1 MASVV
6 LNAALAPLYVGDQ
19 LYASGLLTG
28 GGGVSSKGPI
38 TTTGAFTCGSPLTVA
53 GQSQIVGTVS
63 VIGGTGAQ
71 LSLADTAGNAFDVV
85 AESPAAG
92 FRGTAF
98 LQQQVLAQAGPP
110 ALPAASLDVAVINTT
125 VGLVGGG
132 GIEPSFST
140 YPSNFIASGAG
151 WAPIGTFEGTLPA
164 GTGAPAAIACA
175 PIRATSQVD
184 LFLYAFTA
192 AAAAAGV
199 VAPAVVITAGTGF
212 TLNAQVGTSWRW
224 RVLL

>member
-6 LNAALAPLYVGDQ
+6 LNANTPPLYVGDQ

-28 GGGVSSKGPI
+28 GGGISTSGPM
-38 TTTGAFTCGSPLTVA
+38 TTTGAFTCGSPLDVA
-53 GQSQIVGTVS
+53 GQNVITAEVNVVGGNGS
-63 VIGGTGAQ
+63 Q
-71 LSLADTAGNAFDVV
+71 LSLADALGNALEVN
-85 AESPAAG
+85 AETPAAG

-98 LQQQVLAQAGPP
+98 LQQKVLAQVGPP
-110 ALPAASLDVAVINTT
+110 ALPAASLDCAVINTT
-125 VGLVGGG
+125 VGLAGGG

-140 YPSNFIASGAG
+140 YPSNFISSGAG

-164 GTGAPAAIACA
+164 GTGAPVAIACA

-192 AAAAAGV
+192 GAAAAGV